1 MRGLKYMKNKDN
13 SLVKVKNNIFTK
25 IIKSIKSLFIKTEI
39 KQEVIIQ
46 EESNALVDDF
56 KQNLNMNTNI
66 SIIDLKN
73 KYEQG
78 KIGFNDMSDVEIDN
92 LLLFY
97 REEIEKKE
105 EKLNNLKR
113 NIEKIKNTVA

>member
-1 MRGLKYMKNKDN
+1 MKNKDN